1 MLFVGNMDLSIVI
14 VSWNTREI
22 LAQCLSSIYRYP
34 PAGTFDVWV
43 VDNASTDDS
52 VPMIK
57 TDFPDV
63 RLIEN
68 RENIGFAPANN
79 QAIRASGGDYVL
91 LLNPDTEVSAGTF
104 DTLRDFL
111 QVHPDVGA
119 VGPKTLNPDGSLQT
133 SCYPFPTLSRELW
146 RLLHLDK
153 IAPYGSYRM
162 AEWAA
167 RPREVDALLGAC
179 ILFPRKVLDE
189 IGLFDENYFM
199 YTEEIDLCY
208 RARQSG
214 KKLFWVPETSI
225 VHYGGQS
232 TRQAAAEMF
241 LQLYKSKLQFFRKHY
256 GVTAGWLYKLILFF
270 TAVPRLLLI
279 FGGSAHRAVVANYW
293 RLITAL
299 PTL

>member
-1 MLFVGNMDLSIVI
+1 MDLSIVI

-22 LAQCLSSIYRYP
+22 LKQCLASIFRHP
-34 PAGTFDVWV
+34 PAGTFEVWV
-43 VDNASTDDS
+43 VDNASTDGS
-52 VPMIK
+52 VPMVK
-57 TDFPDV
+57 ANFPAV

-79 QAIRASGGDYVL
+79 RAIRAGDGEYVL
-91 LLNPDTEVSAGTF
+91 LLNPDTEVFAGTF
-104 DTLRDFL
+104 DALLNFLRA
-111 QVHPDVGA
+111 HPDTGA

-133 SCYPFPTLSRELW
+133 SSYPFPTLSRELW

-162 AEWAA
+162 TEWAA

-179 ILFPRKVLDE
+179 MLFPRRVLDE
-189 IGLFDENYFM
+189 VGLFDESYFM

-208 RARQSG
+208 RVRQSG
-214 KKLFWVPETSI
+214 RKLFWVPEASI

-232 TRQAAAEMF
+232 TRQVAAEMF

-256 GVTAGWLYKLILFF
+256 GTTAGFLYKLILFF
-270 TAVPRLLLI
+270 TALPRLLLI
-279 FGGSAHRAVVANYW
+279 FGGERRRAVVANYR

>member
-1 MLFVGNMDLSIVI
+1 MDLSIVI
-14 VSWNTREI
+14 VSWNTRKI
-22 LAQCLSSIYRYP
+22 LKQCLASIFRHP
-34 PAGTFDVWV
+34 PAGTFEVWV
-43 VDNASTDDS
+43 VDNASTDGS
-52 VPMIK
+52 VPMVK
-57 TDFPDV
+57 ANFPAV

-79 QAIRASGGDYVL
+79 RAIRAGDGEYVL
-91 LLNPDTEVSAGTF
+91 LLNPDTEVFAGTF
-104 DTLRDFL
+104 DALLNFLRA
-111 QVHPDVGA
+111 HPDTGA

-133 SCYPFPTLSRELW
+133 SSYPFPTLSRELW

-162 AEWAA
+162 TEWAA

-179 ILFPRKVLDE
+179 MLFPRRVLDE
-189 IGLFDENYFM
+189 VGLFDESYFM

-208 RARQSG
+208 RVRQSG
-214 KKLFWVPETSI
+214 RKLFWVPEASI

-232 TRQAAAEMF
+232 TRQVAAEMF

-256 GVTAGWLYKLILFF
+256 GTTAGFLYKLILFF
-270 TAVPRLLLI
+270 TALPRLLLI
-279 FGGSAHRAVVANYW
+279 FGGERRRAVVANYR